1 MAIKNKSNRP
11 IILAEKT
18 GRVEKI
24 ADPKVKVE
32 IVSPKRA

>member
-11 IILAEKT
+11 LILAEKT
-18 GRVEKI
+18 GRVEEI